1 MMTYGLVKKKNISK
15 KRPKQLGQ
23 ASERET
29 NTSKNNVNNYK
40 KHPSMQIMMMASV

>member
-1 MMTYGLVKKKNISK
+1 MMTYGLVKKNNISK
-15 KRPKQLGQ
+15 KRPKQE
-23 ASERET
+23 ASETDT

>member
-1 MMTYGLVKKKNISK
+1 MTYGLVKKKYISK
-15 KRPKQLGQ
+15 KRPKQE
-23 ASERET
+23 ASVERET

>member
-1 MMTYGLVKKKNISK
+1 MMTYGLVKKKYIKEASK
-15 KRPKQLGQ
+15 TGQ